1 MVTVDMAGTLDAT
14 AITGLAMAI
23 SGMAILATVFLAI
36 IIIAISSLTTAA
48 GNGAPT
54 ARSTSA
60 PAIIDSKRRKRI
72 SPGPRGSGEFLDS
85 LMIAVIVCPSPATN
99 LVAGSS
105 ACRTAEMNL
114 LFASRLSLLR
124 QMHSRRLGRSAAVPV

>member
-1 MVTVDMAGTLDAT
+1 MVTVDMAGTLEAT

-23 SGMAILATVFLAI
+23 SGMAILAMVFLAI
-36 IIIAISSLTTAA
+36 IITTTISSLTTAA

-60 PAIIDSKRRKRI
+60 PAIIDSKRRKESR
-72 SPGPRGSGEFLDS
+72 PGRGSGEFLDS

>member
-1 MVTVDMAGTLDAT
+1 MVTVDMAGTLEAT
-14 AITGLAMAI
+14 AITGLAMAN
-23 SGMAILATVFLAI
+23 SGMAILATVFLAIIII

-85 LMIAVIVCPSPATN
+85 LMIAVIVCPSPPTN

-105 ACRTAEMNL
+105 AGRTAEMNL
-114 LFASRLSLLR
+114 LVASRLSLLR
-124 QMHSRRLGRSAAVPV
+124 QMHSRRLG